1 VSLKRYIF
9 HLTLL
14 QVPALFDLMSRS
26 SGSTVRESVYALSL
40 VAVEG
45 EGRKAILAHSGSIQQ
60 LLQQLGSSDSA
71 AVRYAAL
78 ALGNLAMDADGRR
91 AILQARARKQ
101 LGRARGCCSGFV
113 VLPALI
119 DVVAGSSGVKSAY
132 EAAHIRRLRDGALR
146 VLVCGSFRTAHAC
159 SRLTALLR
167 V

>member
-1 VSLKRYIF
+1 MF

-45 EGRKAILAHSGSIQQ
+45 EGRKAILAHSGSIQH

-91 AILQARARKQ
+91 AILQARCKKQ
-101 LGRARGCCSGFV
+101 LGAGTALLQRGLCCLARAH
-113 VLPALI
+113 
-119 DVVAGSSGVKSAY
+119 VVAGAAGIESAY
-132 EAAHIRRLRDGALR
+132 QAADIRRLRDRTLR
-146 VLVCGSFRTAHAC
+146 FVVRGSFRPARPSTSARISHSPGQ
-159 SRLTALLR
+159 SRA
-167 V
+167 

>member
-1 VSLKRYIF
+1 MSLKRYIF

-91 AILQARARKQ
+91 AILQARQKSNSGWHLA
-101 LGRARGCCSGFV
+101 AAAGFV

-132 EAAHIRRLRDGALR
+132 
-146 VLVCGSFRTAHAC
+146 
-159 SRLTALLR
+159 
-167 V
+167 

>member
-1 VSLKRYIF
+1 MF

-45 EGRKAILAHSGSIQQ
+45 EGRKAILAHSGSIQH

-91 AILQARARKQ
+91 AILQARGKKQ
-101 LGRARGCCSGFV
+101 LGRGRGCCSGGFV
-113 VLPALI
+113 V
-119 DVVAGSSGVKSAY
+119 
-132 EAAHIRRLRDGALR
+132 
-146 VLVCGSFRTAHAC
+146 
-159 SRLTALLR
+159 
-167 V
+167 